1 MTTGDKKITWA
12 RGFCQNPKSSLMNQS
27 FTLRIEMDRIEKIY
41 AIFIHSGKFK
51 LNVQAIS

>member
-1 MTTGDKKITWA
+1 MATGDKKITWA
-12 RGFCQNPKSSLMNQS
+12 RGFCKNQTSYLMNQS

>member
-12 RGFCQNPKSSLMNQS
+12 RGFCKNQTSYLINQS
-27 FTLRIEMDRIEKIY
+27 LTLRIEMDRIEKIY